1 MVGGHSLGL
10 RYSFECSF
18 LTQDEI
24 FKGLDERS
32 LDGVQFSIYADKSN
46 PSEIL
51 ELYTF
56 AFQYHDAKD
65 RGRRLMGLTA
75 PSHGGAT
82 ITNLR
87 SITYDMVNLIDQLK
101 NYQHQLPALPSKLPR
116 KLDRIRYTNLI
127 LEEERYL
134 MCHLFHSPY
143 ALRHHRPSGF
153 STCTDTEMAFVDND
167 VWYMKQRSLGFLDSS
182 FHWY

>member
-1 MVGGHSLGL
+1 MVGGYSLVL
-10 RYSFECSF
+10 EYSFECSF
-18 LTQDEI
+18 LTQDEV

-65 RGRRLMGLTA
+65 SGRRLMGFTA
-75 PSHGGAT
+75 PSPGGAT
-82 ITNLR
+82 ITTQ

-116 KLDRIRYTNLI
+116 K
-127 LEEERYL
+127 
-134 MCHLFHSPY
+134 M
-143 ALRHHRPSGF
+143 
-153 STCTDTEMAFVDND
+153 
-167 VWYMKQRSLGFLDSS
+167 
-182 FHWY
+182 

>member
-1 MVGGHSLGL
+1 MVGGYSLIL
-10 RYSFECSF
+10 RCSFECSF

-56 AFQYHDAKD
+56 AFQYYDAKD
-65 RGRRLMGLTA
+65 SGRRLMGLTA
-75 PSHGGAT
+75 PGPGGAT
-82 ITNLR
+82 ITSR
-87 SITYDMVNLIDQLK
+87 SITNDMVNLIDQFK

-116 KLDRIRYTNLI
+116 KL
-127 LEEERYL
+127 
-134 MCHLFHSPY
+134 
-143 ALRHHRPSGF
+143 
-153 STCTDTEMAFVDND
+153 
-167 VWYMKQRSLGFLDSS
+167 
-182 FHWY
+182 